1 MVQGSEDAHRFG
13 LQRTTLL
20 SVWKSQLI
28 LSGWIQVASF
38 DYRSLCWRQLTFKN
52 KYMWHLALP
61 RSSHIDFILMD
72 MPVVFSESS
81 TTSLGYLLCL
91 FWTHFHFIDFWSC
104 GSKNWLE
111 CSQLDHS
118 IFPPYPKTQF
128 GNHNPNIAN
137 LKNMIT
143 FPRSALWEATWRNHE
158 VPWNQHWGQKF
169 GQRIWMVKGTPYCSH
184 PSMAT
189 WIYLHERLIFVI
201 VNW

>member
-1 MVQGSEDAHRFG
+1 MHIDLDYNERPFYRFG
-13 LQRTTLL
+13 NL
-20 SVWKSQLI
+20 SWFLVNGFRWQ
-28 LSGWIQVASF
+28 A
-38 DYRSLCWRQLTFKN
+38 LTIDLYVEGSWPLKV

-143 FPRSALWEATWRNHE
+143 LPRSALWEATWRNHE